1 MGFNN
6 VQPASGPFY
15 LGPGESTGIVIWF
28 GDRYESDDHG
38 AQWIMAHPLKGEPPT
53 ALEVSGF
60 QKILGYSV
68 GWVTQNGGTQYGYDP
83 DSAYYEYK
91 VTVTNRGTQGVR
103 FNVQGGG
110 NS

>member
-1 MGFNN
+1 MAFNN
-6 VQPASGPFY
+6 LQPSSGPFY
-15 LGPGESTGIVIWF
+15 LGPGESTGLVVWF
-28 GDRYESDDHG
+28 GDPGDDHG

-60 QKILGYSV
+60 QKILAYSIAS
-68 GWVTQNGGTQYGYDP
+68 VTQNGAPQYGYDA
-83 DSAYYEYK
+83 DSAYYQYA
-91 VTVTNRGTQGVR
+91 VTVTNRGSQGVR